1 MLSVYTL
8 YLICIV
14 SDDRFLAFKSEH
26 VPCKMAMPAITIE
39 PIVQATIAI
48 CMHSFEE
55 QKNTALLLWKPA

>member
-8 YLICIV
+8 YLLCIV
-14 SDDRFLAFKSEH
+14 SDDRFLALKRKP
-26 VPCKMAMPAITIE
+26 VPCKQATPAITIE